1 MKAAGMQ
8 SKVAVITT
16 VRDDDFFLKKWVA
29 YYGGFF
35 GREALYVINHG
46 NQPAVREIAEGCN
59 LFPIPDTDTKNFNIR
74 RWRTQNGLLTALR
87 QWYTHVIV
95 CDVDEFIVVD
105 PETGLDL
112 GSWLT
117 EHAKP
122 GRVRTALGLE
132 IVHMRDREP
141 EGVDDTI
148 LGPRRHAQLNPWYS
162 KPCVLSTPAKLSRG
176 GHYATWDK
184 LDAPDFLYLFHMK
197 YCDFDLY
204 VDMLNRRR
212 DMVLAAGLTE
222 MKEKRTKAVWFEE
235 ERDDD
240 AVFAP
245 FMEREVDEQW
255 DFSPFRKRMRKS
267 FGHRNNE
274 LYHFKRV
281 GSDKLFKL
289 PERFSGIV

>member
-1 MKAAGMQ
+1 MQ

-16 VRDDDFFLKKWVA
+16 VRDDDFFLKKWVD

-46 NQPAVREIAEGCN
+46 NQDAVRQIAAGCN
-59 LFPIPDTDTKNFNIR
+59 LFPIPDKDTSNFNIR
-74 RWRTQNGLLTALR
+74 RWRTQNGLLSALR
-87 QWYTHVIV
+87 QWYAHVIV

-105 PETGLDL
+105 PDTGHDL
-112 GSWLT
+112 GSWLLNV
-117 EHAKP
+117 AKG

-132 IVHMRDREP
+132 ILHLRDREP
-141 EGVDDTI
+141 EGVEHAI

-162 KPCVLSTPAKLSRG
+162 KPCVISHPARLSRG

-204 VDMLNRRR
+204 VDMLDRRR
-212 DMVLAAGLTE
+212 DMVKAAGVTE
-222 MKEKRTKAVWFEE
+222 MKEKKTKAVWFEE
-235 ERDDD
+235 TRDDA

-245 FMEREVDEQW
+245 FEAREVDETW
-255 DFSPFRKRMRKS
+255 DFQEYRKYMRKT
-267 FGHRNNE
+267 FTHRNNE
-274 LYHFKRV
+274 LYHFKRK

-289 PERFSGIV
+289 PERFAGIV